1 MTSNN
6 DRLELRRQA
15 EEIARKEAAP
25 SSEDLESRSPEG
37 IRQTLHELRV
47 HQLELEMQNEELR
60 RVQAEL
66 DAARARYFDL
76 YDLAPVGYCTLS
88 EKGLILEANLTAA
101 TLLGVARGTLVKQPI
116 SRFIFPED
124 QDSYYRFRK
133 QLFATGAPQACEL
146 RMMKKDETAFWANLA
161 ATAAQ
166 DADGAP
172 VCRVVMSDITTR
184 KRSEQTLRESEQRLR
199 LAQDAA
205 RAGAWEWNLQTH
217 ENIWSEEIWPLYG
230 LEPHSIPP
238 SYEGWQQTLHPD
250 DRSRVEQAVRA
261 AVRAEREFELEWRV
275 NAPSGP
281 LRWLLARGRPLRD
294 ANGQVTRYLGIV
306 MDITAR
312 RQAEDRLR
320 LQGAALAAAANA
332 IVITDRTGRIQW
344 ANQAFSVLTGYPLD
358 EALGRNPR
366 DLVRSGA
373 HGRDFYVDLWRTIL
387 AGQVWEG
394 EIINRRKDHSQYH
407 EFMTITPVRD
417 PDGTIGHFVA
427 VKQDITARRQS
438 EQALRESE
446 ARLLAIVQAVPDV
459 LLVLD
464 EEGRYVEVLTGRPEL
479 LYTEPKALQGRR
491 LSERL
496 TAAVT
501 EQVLEAIRQTLRT
514 RQIQSLEY
522 ELSIPKIGPRT
533 FEVRLAPVDAT
544 LPGKPMV
551 VLLAHDITQR
561 RLTEESLRQAQKM
574 EAVGQLTGGMAHD
587 FNNLLAIILGNLE
600 LLAEQLQDPAMGNL
614 VQEALVAVERGASL
628 THRLLAFSRRQP
640 LRSKR
645 TDLNQL
651 VAGMSDL
658 LRRSLGETIVLRTR
672 LAENLLPTVID
683 PGQFEAALLNLVVN
697 ARDAMPQGGQL
708 TIETANYWLHE
719 DAAHT
724 QLYEVEPGQYVMLA
738 VGDTGSGMAPDVQR
752 HAFEPFFTTKEVGQ
766 GSGLGLSMVYG
777 LVKQSGGFI
786 HLDSEVGQ
794 GTTLRLYLPAAGADA
809 GTAVETPSEPV
820 RPRPG
825 QQQTILVVED
835 ESAVRQMA
843 VRMLESLGFQTVE
856 ADTATTALAVLD
868 ATPQAAA
875 LFTDVVLPGPLSG
888 VELARQAVQRRP
900 DLKVLF
906 TSGYAEAH
914 FRDRPAGSDLLDKP
928 YRKAQLAEKL
938 HALLDRGAAAE
949 SG

>member
-1 MTSNN
+1 MSS
-6 DRLELRRQA
+6 
-15 EEIARKEAAP
+15 
-25 SSEDLESRSPEG
+25 SSEDLESLSPEG
-37 IRQTLHELRV
+37 IRQPLHELRV
-47 HQLELEMQNEELR
+47 HQIELKVQNEELR
-60 RVQAEL
+60 RAQAEL
-66 DAARARYFDL
+66 EAARARYFDL

-101 TLLGVARGTLVKQPI
+101 TLLGVARGALVKQLI

-133 QLFATGAPQACEL
+133 QLFETGAPQACEL
-146 RMMKKDETAFWANLA
+146 RMMKKDETAFWANLE

-172 VCRVVMSDITTR
+172 VCRVVMS
-184 KRSEQTLRESEQRLR
+184 
-199 LAQDAA
+199 
-205 RAGAWEWNLQTH
+205 
-217 ENIWSEEIWPLYG
+217 
-230 LEPHSIPP
+230 
-238 SYEGWQQTLHPD
+238 
-250 DRSRVEQAVRA
+250 
-261 AVRAEREFELEWRV
+261 
-275 NAPSGP
+275 
-281 LRWLLARGRPLRD
+281 
-294 ANGQVTRYLGIV
+294 
-306 MDITAR
+306 DITAR

-332 IVITDRTGRIQW
+332 IIITDRTGWIEW

-373 HGRDFYVDLWRTIL
+373 HGRDFYADLWRTIL

-394 EIINRRKDHSQYH
+394 EIVNRRKDYSRYH
-407 EFMTITPVRD
+407 ESMTITPVQAL
-417 PDGTIGHFVA
+417 DGTIGHFVA
-427 VKQDITARRQS
+427 VKQ
-438 EQALRESE
+438 
-446 ARLLAIVQAVPDV
+446 
-459 LLVLD
+459 
-464 EEGRYVEVLTGRPEL
+464 
-479 LYTEPKALQGRR
+479 
-491 LSERL
+491 
-496 TAAVT
+496 
-501 EQVLEAIRQTLRT
+501 
-514 RQIQSLEY
+514 
-522 ELSIPKIGPRT
+522 
-533 FEVRLAPVDAT
+533 
-544 LPGKPMV
+544 
-551 VLLAHDITQR
+551 DITQR

-600 LLAEQLQDPAMGNL
+600 LLAEQFQDPAMGNL

-628 THRLLAFSRRQP
+628 THRLLAFSRRQS

-658 LRRSLGETIVLRTR
+658 LRRSLGETIALRTY

-697 ARDAMPQGGQL
+697 ARDAMPLGGQL

-724 QLYEVEPGQYVMLA
+724 RLDKMEPGQYVMLA

-809 GTAVETPSEPV
+809 GTAVETPSKPV
-820 RPRPG
+820 RPHPG

-843 VRMLESLGFQTVE
+843 VRMLESLGYQTIE
-856 ADTATTALAVLD
+856 ADTATTALAVLE
-868 ATPQAAA
+868 ATPQVAA

-906 TSGYAEAH
+906 TSGYTEAH
-914 FRDRPAGSDLLDKP
+914 LSRFSDRPAGSDLLDKP
-928 YRKAQLAEKL
+928 YRKPQLAEKL

>member
-1 MTSNN
+1 MKSKD
-6 DRLELRRQA
+6 DRPEPAAELRRQA
-15 EEIARKEAAP
+15 EEIARKEAAQ
-25 SSEDLESRSPEG
+25 SSEDLESLSPEG

-47 HQLELEMQNEELR
+47 HQIELEMQNEELR
-60 RVQAEL
+60 RTQAEL

-101 TLLGVARGTLVKQPI
+101 TLLGVARGALVKQSI

-124 QDSYYRFRK
+124 QNSYYLFRK
-133 QLFATGAPQACEL
+133 QLFETGAPQACEL
-146 RMMKKDETAFWANLA
+146 RMMKKDETAFWANLE

-172 VCRVVMSDITTR
+172 VCRVVMSDIT
-184 KRSEQTLRESEQRLR
+184 
-199 LAQDAA
+199 
-205 RAGAWEWNLQTH
+205 
-217 ENIWSEEIWPLYG
+217 
-230 LEPHSIPP
+230 
-238 SYEGWQQTLHPD
+238 
-250 DRSRVEQAVRA
+250 
-261 AVRAEREFELEWRV
+261 
-275 NAPSGP
+275 
-281 LRWLLARGRPLRD
+281 
-294 ANGQVTRYLGIV
+294 
-306 MDITAR
+306 AR
-312 RQAEDRLR
+312 RQA
-320 LQGAALAAAANA
+320 
-332 IVITDRTGRIQW
+332 
-344 ANQAFSVLTGYPLD
+344 
-358 EALGRNPR
+358 
-366 DLVRSGA
+366 
-373 HGRDFYVDLWRTIL
+373 
-387 AGQVWEG
+387 
-394 EIINRRKDHSQYH
+394 
-407 EFMTITPVRD
+407 
-417 PDGTIGHFVA
+417 
-427 VKQDITARRQS
+427 

-446 ARLLAIVQAVPDV
+446 ARLRAIVQAVPDV

-464 EEGRYVEVLTGRPEL
+464 EEGRYVEVLTARPDL
-479 LYTEPKALQGRR
+479 LYTEHAALQGRR
-491 LSERL
+491 LGERL
-496 TAAVT
+496 PAAVM
-501 EQVLEAIRQTLRT
+501 EQVLEAIRQTLQT
-514 RQIQSLEY
+514 CQIQSLEY
-522 ELSIPKIGPRT
+522 ELSIPKVGPRT
-533 FEVRLAPVDAT
+533 FEVRLAPLDAT
-544 LPGKPMV
+544 LPGRPMV

-600 LLAEQLQDPAMGNL
+600 LLAEQLQDPAMGSL

-628 THRLLAFSRRQP
+628 THRLLVFARRQP

-658 LRRSLGETIVLRTR
+658 LCRSLGETIALRTH

-697 ARDAMPQGGQL
+697 ARDAMPLSGQL
-708 TIETANYWLHE
+708 TIETANYCLHE
-719 DAAHT
+719 DVAQT
-724 QLYEVEPGQYVMLA
+724 RLYEVEPGQYVMLA

-786 HLDSEVGQ
+786 YLDSEVGQ

-820 RPRPG
+820 RPRSG

-835 ESAVRQMA
+835 ESAVRRMA
-843 VRMLESLGFQTVE
+843 VRMLESLGYQTVE
-856 ADTATTALAVLD
+856 ADTAATALAVLE
-868 ATPQAAA
+868 ATPQVAA
-875 LFTDVVLPGPLSG
+875 LFTDVVLLGPLSG

-906 TSGYAEAH
+906 TSGYTEAH
-914 FRDRPAGSDLLDKP
+914 LSRFSDRPAGSDLLDKP
-928 YRKAQLAEKL
+928 YRKPQLAEKL

>member
-1 MTSNN
+1 MKSKD
-6 DRLELRRQA
+6 DRPEPAAELRRQA
-15 EEIARKEAAP
+15 EEIARKEAAQ
-25 SSEDLESRSPEG
+25 SSEDLESLSPEG
-37 IRQTLHELRV
+37 IRQKLHELRV
-47 HQLELEMQNEELR
+47 HQIELEVQNEELR
-60 RVQAEL
+60 RTQAEL

-101 TLLGVARGTLVKQPI
+101 TLLGVARGALVKQSI

-124 QDSYYRFRK
+124 QNSYYLFRK
-133 QLFATGAPQACEL
+133 QLFETGAPQACEL
-146 RMMKKDETAFWANLA
+146 RMMKQDETAFWANLE

-172 VCRVVMSDITTR
+172 VCRVVMSDIT
-184 KRSEQTLRESEQRLR
+184 
-199 LAQDAA
+199 
-205 RAGAWEWNLQTH
+205 
-217 ENIWSEEIWPLYG
+217 
-230 LEPHSIPP
+230 
-238 SYEGWQQTLHPD
+238 
-250 DRSRVEQAVRA
+250 
-261 AVRAEREFELEWRV
+261 
-275 NAPSGP
+275 
-281 LRWLLARGRPLRD
+281 
-294 ANGQVTRYLGIV
+294 
-306 MDITAR
+306 AR
-312 RQAEDRLR
+312 RQAE
-320 LQGAALAAAANA
+320 
-332 IVITDRTGRIQW
+332 
-344 ANQAFSVLTGYPLD
+344 
-358 EALGRNPR
+358 
-366 DLVRSGA
+366 
-373 HGRDFYVDLWRTIL
+373 
-387 AGQVWEG
+387 
-394 EIINRRKDHSQYH
+394 
-407 EFMTITPVRD
+407 
-417 PDGTIGHFVA
+417 
-427 VKQDITARRQS
+427 
-438 EQALRESE
+438 QALRENE
-446 ARLLAIVQAVPDV
+446 ARLRAIVQAVPDV

-464 EEGRYVEVLTGRPEL
+464 EEGRYVEVLTARPDL
-479 LYTEPKALQGRR
+479 LYTEHAALQGRR
-491 LSERL
+491 LGERL
-496 TAAVT
+496 PAAVT

-514 RQIQSLEY
+514 CQIQSLEY
-522 ELSIPKIGPRT
+522 ELSIPKVGPRT
-533 FEVRLAPVDAT
+533 FEVRLAPLDAT
-544 LPGKPMV
+544 LPGRPMV
-551 VLLAHDITQR
+551 VLLVHDITQR

-640 LRSKR
+640 LRSKK

-658 LRRSLGETIVLRTR
+658 LRRSLGETIALRTH

-697 ARDAMPQGGQL
+697 ARDAMPLSGQL
-708 TIETANYWLHE
+708 TIETANYCLHE
-719 DAAHT
+719 DVAHT
-724 QLYEVEPGQYVMLA
+724 RLYEVEPGQYVMLA

-820 RPRPG
+820 RPRSG

-835 ESAVRQMA
+835 ESAVRRMA
-843 VRMLESLGFQTVE
+843 VRMLESLGYQTVE
-856 ADTATTALAVLD
+856 ADTAATALAVLE
-868 ATPQAAA
+868 ATPQVAA

-906 TSGYAEAH
+906 TSGYTEAH
-914 FRDRPAGSDLLDKP
+914 ISRFSDRPAGSDLLDKP